1 MHALSGKTL
10 CHRSVFQVLHCTG
23 HLQVCSSRPPQVLCG
38 FSEPPLTCVTLLCA
52 PIPHPSNVDTPL
64 DSKTFMS
71 RHSMDMKFIYCDE
84 RQGTVHELEC
94 ECTCVCVCVCAFTV
108 GPKNIWSFQISE
120 NSQCLMYFLLRQD
133 FCVEYIK
140 WTVIFDYFIDILT

>member
-1 MHALSGKTL
+1 MHVLSGKTL
-10 CHRSVFQVLHCTG
+10 CRRSVFQVLHCTG

-52 PIPHPSNVDTPL
+52 PIPHPSNIDTPL

-84 RQGTVHELEC
+84 RQGTSVIRVRMHMC
-94 ECTCVCVCVCAFTV
+94 MCVCVYVCAHV
-108 GPKNIWSFQISE
+108 QWAQKISE
-120 NSQCLMYFLLRQD
+120 ALN
-133 FCVEYIK
+133 FCVYI
-140 WTVIFDYFIDILT
+140 YFIDIHLLATDIFYIRLQPLIMICRWF